1 MKSSITVIDYGVGN
15 LFSISKA
22 FEYFGVDVNLID
34 NPKEILKADRLVLP
48 GVGAFA
54 NGFYELERRN
64 LVDAIKNY
72 LRFERPLLAIC
83 LGMQFLLESS
93 QEFGHHEGLGV
104 LPGETIPIPNSCAN
118 GRPQKIPH
126 IGWSQLMLPA
136 SRKDW
141 KKTILEDVTP
151 QDYYYFIHSF
161 MANPLN
167 NSNRLADYIYGKHRI
182 SAVVKKKGIMGCQFH
197 PEKSG
202 KIGLKMLKK
211 FLNMDL

>member
-34 NPKEILKADRLVLP
+34 NPKELLKADRLVLP

-54 NGFYELERRN
+54 NGFYELDRRN

-72 LRFERPLLAIC
+72 TRFERPLLAIC

-93 QEFGHHEGLGV
+93 QEFEHHEGLGV

-126 IGWSQLMLPA
+126 IGWSQLILPA

-151 QDYYYFIHSF
+151 QDYYYFVHSF
-161 MANPLN
+161 MAMPKLEK
-167 NSNRLADYIYGKHRI
+167 NRLADYEHSGLVI
-182 SAVVKKKGIMGCQFH
+182 SAAVCEGYSTGCQFH

-202 KIGLKMLKK
+202 ASGLKIIKN
-211 FLNMDL
+211 FISS